1 LESQPVT
8 SELEGKA
15 VSDSGLTVAFQ
26 PIADISSSRAY
37 AYEAIIRGPN
47 GESAAQVYDSLA
59 PDAKATFDQRCAAGA
74 IRWAMAVGLGNS
86 GARLLIPVQAKSI
99 DKPAEHLEPIL
110 RVSRHAGLIPER
122 LIFGLEG
129 YRDLSGSKLA
139 EIIDVHRKA
148 GPLTAF
154 IGLGP
159 GHAGLALCGRYLPG
173 LVKLESELVSAI
185 ASSWSRRLV
194 LEDLTPRIRQL
205 GLKVI
210 ATGVDSDAVLQRLR
224 GFGITLVQGEEIAS
238 PALRALPAPNFRRAD
253 AA

>member
-1 LESQPVT
+1 MESQSVT
-8 SELEGKA
+8 SEGKRKPA
-15 VSDSGLTVAFQ
+15 SDSGLTVAFQ
-26 PIADISSSRAY
+26 PIADIAASRVY
-37 AYEAIIRGPN
+37 AYEAIIRGRG
-47 GESAAQVYDSLA
+47 GETASQIFESLSPEAQ
-59 PDAKATFDQRCAAGA
+59 ATFDQRCAAGA
-74 IRWAMAVGLGNS
+74 IRWAMAAGLGNS
-86 GARLLIPVQAKSI
+86 GARLLIPVQAESI
-99 DKPAEHLEPIL
+99 GAPAEHLEPIL

-129 YRDLSGSKLA
+129 YRQLPGPALA

-154 IGLGP
+154 VGLGP
-159 GHAGLALCGRYLPG
+159 NQAGLGLCGRYLPD

-210 ATGVDSDAVLQRLR
+210 ASGVDSEPVLQRLG
-224 GFGITLVQGEEIAS
+224 GFGITLVQGDEIAG
-238 PALRALPAPNFRRAD
+238 PAERSLPIPTLRRA

>member
-1 LESQPVT
+1 MESQPVT
-8 SELEGKA
+8 SEGERKL

-26 PIADISSSRAY
+26 PIADVSASRVY
-37 AYEAIIRGPN
+37 AYEAIIRGPK
-47 GESAAQVYDSLA
+47 GQTSAQIFESL
-59 PDAKATFDQRCAAGA
+59 PPEAKATFDQRCAAGA
-74 IRWAMAVGLGNS
+74 IRWAMAVGLGDS
-86 GARLLIPVQAKSI
+86 GARLLIPVQAQSI

-110 RVSRHAGLIPER
+110 RVSRHAGLIAER

-129 YRDLSGSKLA
+129 YRQVAGRDLA

-154 IGLGP
+154 VGLGP
-159 GHAGLALCGRYLPG
+159 GHAGLALCGRYLPD
-173 LVKLESELVSAI
+173 LVTLESELVSAI

-210 ATGVDSDAVLQRLR
+210 ATGVDSEAVLQRLR

-238 PALRALPAPNFRRAD
+238 PALRSLPTPTLRRA

>member
-1 LESQPVT
+1 MESQPVT
-8 SELEGKA
+8 SELEGKP
-15 VSDSGLTVAFQ
+15 VSDSGLTVAYQ
-26 PIADISSSRAY
+26 PIADISANRVY

-47 GESAAQVYDSLA
+47 GETAAQIFESLS
-59 PDAKATFDQRCAAGA
+59 PEAKTNFDQRCAAGA
-74 IRWAMAVGLGNS
+74 IRWAMAAGLGTS
-86 GARLLIPVQAKSI
+86 GARLLIPVQAASI

-110 RVSRHAGLIPER
+110 RVARGAGLIPER

-129 YRDLSGSKLA
+129 YRELPGRELA

-154 IGLGP
+154 VGLGP
-159 GHAGLALCGRYLPG
+159 GHAGLALCGRYLPD

-194 LEDLTPRIRQL
+194 LEDLTPKIRQL

-210 ATGVDSDAVLQRLR
+210 ATGVDSEPVLQRLR
-224 GFGITLVQGEEIAS
+224 GFGITLVQGEEIAR
-238 PALRALPAPNFRRAD
+238 PAVRSLPTPNLRRA

>member
-1 LESQPVT
+1 MESQSVRPEV
-8 SELEGKA
+8 EGKP
-15 VSDSGLTVAFQ
+15 VSDSGLTVAYQ
-26 PIADISSSRAY
+26 PIADISANRVY

-47 GESAAQVYDSLA
+47 GETAAQIFESLSPEA
-59 PDAKATFDQRCAAGA
+59 QTNFDQRCAAGA
-74 IRWAMAVGLGNS
+74 IRWAMAAGLGTS
-86 GARLLIPVQAKSI
+86 GARLLIPVQARSI
-99 DKPAEHLEPIL
+99 DKPGEHLEPIL

-129 YRDLSGSKLA
+129 YRDVPGRDLA

-154 IGLGP
+154 VGLGP
-159 GHAGLALCGRYLPG
+159 GHAGLALCGRYLPD

-210 ATGVDSDAVLQRLR
+210 ATGVDSEAVLQRLR

-238 PALRALPAPNFRRAD
+238 PAVRSLPKPSLSRA